1 MNISPDGVSVRFKT
15 EPEELFEA
23 EKSGAKPNTV
33 RIVDQDEYL
42 RLVKANPKKILI
54 QHQQE
59 IFLRTITN
67 VHATEGVFGKVIVV
81 ISWTNEKHH
90 HQVQRE
96 TVPHGPGDHT
106 QSLVGPHSVP
116 VEPGPHNA
124 SVESVP
130 EVPTTPSICKCT
142 NCKGNEIED
151 DFHVHTTSLDK
162 LAPVLL
168 PLTLIQDLGRFRHG
182 RSHADLIQELL
193 LEHLNKLVEEGG
205 PMHD

>member
-1 MNISPDGVSVRFKT
+1 MKISHDGTTVGFKT
-15 EPEELFEA
+15 EPKELFEA

-33 RIVDQDEYL
+33 RILDIDEYHQL
-42 RLVKANPKKILI
+42 RKANPKKII
-54 QHQQE
+54 VQYQQE
-59 IFLRTITN
+59 IFLRTIIN
-67 VHATEGVFGKVIVV
+67 LHVTEGVFGKVIVV

-116 VEPGPHNA
+116 VEPGPHNLSA
-124 SVESVP
+124 VYVP
-130 EVPTTPSICKCT
+130 DVPTTPPICKCA

-151 DFHVHTTSLDK
+151 DFHVHTTGLDE

-168 PLTLIQDLGRFRHG
+168 PRTLIHDLGRFRQDG
-182 RSHADLIQELL
+182 SHADFIRKLL
-193 LEHLNKLVEEGG
+193 LERLNKLVEEGG